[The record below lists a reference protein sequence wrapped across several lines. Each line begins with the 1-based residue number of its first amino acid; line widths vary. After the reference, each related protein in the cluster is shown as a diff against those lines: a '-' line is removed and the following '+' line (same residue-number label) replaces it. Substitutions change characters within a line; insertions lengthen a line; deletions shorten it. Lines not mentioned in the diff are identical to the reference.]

1 MAIPFEE
8 LKIVLYCPACRKA
21 YHHGDFREPCPN
33 CGKLQWV
40 CVFGA
45 GQVVTAFEDQE
56 ALRLLIDNCDADE
69 VKDVE
74 RIMGFKGG
82 DCCSERTDNSRIIR
96 LRKHF
101 CEEDDER

>member
-1 MAIPFEE
+1 M
-8 LKIVLYCPACRKA
+8 
-21 YHHGDFREPCPN
+21 PN
-33 CGKLQWV
+33 HIYIE
-40 CVFGA
+40 
-45 GQVVTAFEDQE
+45 GQ
-56 ALRLLIDNCDADE
+56 L
-69 VKDVE
+69 VE